1 MAKLPFE
8 TIIREAPIQGGV
20 EWENITRDIINS
32 YGTTQEKAGI
42 ELSKKINN
50 LIQGDFDKVQDWYLN
65 LSNLEKKE
73 IRDGMAALDSRNA
86 EKAKKLLDQ
95 INPKLR
101 RGLELDHNDITYVNS
116 RLALTINILMG
127 GIQAAEKASNDSEYA
142 SEMDSR
148 SYSALSRQE
157 GVKMGG
163 IPRFGQ
169 GKSSVAAENMKNA
182 AEAMR
187 KILAVSERLEIYF
200 NQNKVAPDSIEE
212 IIKELETGGKIE
224 LKKEKYVNAMD
235 GQVSAIFRLETPE
248 FNTQIKG
255 GQKKGSTMGQAQ
267 MGLMRS
273 AVESITD
280 ANKFLADDILKNFK
294 KIWFSSMEV
303 EGSPR
308 IDKELMDQLTANFL
322 QRKRKAVRTKSSK
335 VQKTKP
341 KIKTRTDLQRKK
353 ALADAKAKKAE
364 TSLKA
369 IVARAAIG
377 SRTKRGDSKGQR
389 GLNTLRVAINK
400 LLPAKVKQNMGRP
413 ALENRSGTFAESVRL
428 ETLTQGPRT
437 VVGQYSYQYAPYET
451 FENSDRWPSGYNP
464 KPLITKS
471 IRELAGAQVAAKFT
485 LRKL

>member
-42 ELSKKINN
+42 DLSKKIND
-50 LIQGDFDKVQDWYLN
+50 LIQGDFDRVQDWYLN
-65 LSNLEKKE
+65 LSDLEKKE
-73 IRDGMAALDSRNA
+73 IRDGMSALDSRNA
-86 EKAKKLLDQ
+86 EKAKNLLDQ
-95 INPKLR
+95 INPRLR
-101 RGLELDHNDITYVNS
+101 RGLDLDHNDITYVNS

-127 GIQAAEKASNDSEYA
+127 GIQAAKNAEMDQEYA
-142 SEMDSR
+142 SEMDPR

-157 GVKMGG
+157 GSTMGG
-163 IPRFGQ
+163 IPRFG
-169 GKSSVAAENMKNA
+169 GGRPDSTAVENMERA
-182 AEAMR
+182 AQRMR
-187 KILAVSERLEIYF
+187 KILAVSERLEVYF

-212 IIKELETGGKIE
+212 IIKELESGGEIK
-224 LKKEKYVNAMD
+224 LDKEKYINAMD
-235 GQVSAIFRLETPE
+235 GQATAIFRLETPE
-248 FNTQIKG
+248 FNRNIKG
-255 GQKKGSTMGQAQ
+255 GQGTDSKLGQKQIGS
-267 MGLMRS
+267 MRR
-273 AVESITD
+273 AIESS
-280 ANKFLADDILKNFK
+280 NKSLAGAAEQDMMKILN
-294 KIWFSSMEV
+294 SSMQV
-303 EGSPR
+303 SGSPR
-308 IDKELMDQLTANFL
+308 VDKELMDQLTANFL
-322 QRKRKAVRTKSSK
+322 QRKAKAVRTKSNK

-377 SRTKRGDSKGQR
+377 SRTKRGASKGQR
-389 GLNTLRVAINK
+389 SLNTLRVAINK